1 MVNVDTVYK
10 TVLNILNKEQR
21 GYLTPAEFN
30 RVGTQVQLEIFE
42 KYFEDINQQFRIP
55 QPDNEF
61 ANRLFNAEEK
71 LAIFKTTGDLTPNLV
86 APNPNP
92 TYYTLPEDLH
102 SLGTLMMNENLELQ
116 KVQRNE
122 LLLLNRSKLTQPT
135 KKQPVYV
142 LEGEYNATPPS
153 PQEYL
158 KKVYLYPRNLQDNGQ
173 NIISTFTASY
183 VRKPIPP
190 RWGYTVGSVGQ
201 YVYDSSVYV
210 PTGLNLGANVL
221 FSTASPTFPALP
233 TANINLD
240 LTIANPTTSG
250 SGTGFTI
257 TVTTDAFGNI
267 TSIGCTVPG
276 SLFAAGD
283 TITLTNVEIPGLNI
297 GGVPATITLT
307 LTAANLQ
314 SGGYSGSTDFEIHES
329 EQIPLVLNILMY
341 TGVIIRDPQIVQ
353 SAAQMSMADEQNE
366 KT

>member
-102 SLGTLMMNENLELQ
+102 SLGTLMMNESLELQ

-142 LEGEYNATPPS
+142 LEGEYNATPPL

-183 VRKPIPP
+183 TRTPTPP

-201 YVYDSSVYV
+201 YLYDPSVYIPSGLAIGVNNLFSSVTNT
-210 PTGLNLGANVL
+210 PM
-221 FSTASPTFPALP
+221 P
-233 TANINLD
+233 TATPTTTPRI
-240 LTIANPTTSG
+240 IVNPTTSG
-250 SGTGFTI
+250 AGAGSGFTI
-257 TVTTDAFGNI
+257 TVTVNSLNAI
-267 TSIGCTVPG
+267 TSIGVSVSGTGFTGV
-276 SLFAAGD
+276 D
-283 TITLTNVEIPGLNI
+283 TITLTNAEIPGLSSPINI
-297 GGVPATITLT
+297 QLT
-307 LTAANLQ
+307 DNNLQ
-314 SGGYSGSTDFEIHES
+314 ANSASGSTNFELHES
-329 EQIPLVLNILMY
+329 EQIPLILNILMY
-341 TGVIIRDPQIVQ
+341 TGVIIRDPKIVQ